1 MKKILF
7 MAIFIL
13 TGLYV
18 SAQNGVQDAVI
29 EQITGTI
36 EIKQPRET
44 SFKPASAGE
53 KIFQETV
60 ISSSFRSFAIIR
72 VGSTT
77 ITVRPL
83 TTLSLTEIQNLN
95 EDETLN
101 VNLQAGRIR
110 VDVKPAAGTR
120 TTTTVSTPSVTAS
133 VRGTNFE
140 IDTDN
145 LYVNEGVVSFSG
157 KKGQSMLVG
166 AGGSSRVEHS
176 GQVTNPRDER
186 NSNLMPPNP
195 VGSNAGDSIA
205 SGISQ
210 EAHFIFELD
219 FQ

>member
-1 MKKILF
+1 MKKLLF
-7 MAIFIL
+7 LTFFIL

-18 SAQNGVQDAVI
+18 FAQDAII

-36 EIKQPRET
+36 EIKQPREN

-53 KIFQETV
+53 KIFQETI
-60 ISSSFRSFAIIR
+60 ISSGFRSFAIIKI
-72 VGSTT
+72 GSTT
-77 ITVRPL
+77 ITIRPL

-95 EDETLN
+95 ESETLN

-145 LYVNEGVVSFSG
+145 LYVNEGVVSFNG
-157 KKGQSMLVG
+157 RKGQSILVS
-166 AGGSSRVEHS
+166 AGGSSRAEHS

-186 NSNLMPPNP
+186 NSNLMPPSP
-195 VGSNAGDSIA
+195 VGTNTGDSIA
-205 SGISQ
+205 SGSP
-210 EAHFIFELD
+210 EARFIFELE
-219 FQ
+219 FK